1 MALACCCAANLPS
14 PSADNRFPRST
25 HSQGHSSDPLQ
36 LALRTMSAALV
47 PPIHAFDGLLRLP
60 GRTASQIELSSH
72 TNCSAK
78 QGLVLDPD
86 F

>member
-14 PSADNRFPRST
+14 ADNRF
-25 HSQGHSSDPLQ
+25 
-36 LALRTMSAALV
+36 LRTISAALV
-47 PPIHAFDGLLRLP
+47 PPIHAFDGLLGLP

-78 QGLVLDPD
+78 QGLVLDTD